1 MIIKNILIHWET
13 TASSKLTVTYIELK
27 DNKPWLPAL
36 TSSFVFTT
44 ARSSSFTR
52 DLEA

>member
-27 DNKPWLPAL
+27 DNNVNLIIK
-36 TSSFVFTT
+36 
-44 ARSSSFTR
+44 R
-52 DLEA
+52 DVSKIVEDSLKDYFFMIEV